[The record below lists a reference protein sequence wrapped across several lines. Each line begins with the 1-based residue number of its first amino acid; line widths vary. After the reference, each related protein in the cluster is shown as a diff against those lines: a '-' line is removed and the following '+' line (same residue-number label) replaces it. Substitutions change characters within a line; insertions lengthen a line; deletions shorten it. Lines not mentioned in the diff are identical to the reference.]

1 MSLKARRADRDGIF
15 SGTTPERA
23 IIDIGSNTV
32 RLVVYGGSM
41 RAPVIL
47 LNEKVAARL
56 GKDMAETGRIPQD
69 SFDLALRGLRRFA
82 LLLEELEI
90 EDVETVATAASREA
104 ENGPEFIAAVKALGF
119 EPRVISGEEEARLS
133 AQGVIGAFP
142 GASGVMADLGGGSLE
157 LIRFADGE
165 TDAASSLPLGT
176 LRLASHGDGDP
187 ANLVKALGKQLK
199 KAGWG
204 EPIDAPLYLVGGT
217 WRAMA
222 VYAME
227 KVGHPLSDPHGLW
240 LDPARARILA
250 EDLAQ
255 ADPETLQKIERIS
268 TMRSSTMP
276 HAAALLQAML
286 KKLQPERLIFSSWGL
301 REGLLYDRLDRAA
314 RSQDPL
320 LAALNLF
327 AAQRGAPPR
336 LATRVAGWT
345 VDAVPAGEHG
355 SERLRL
361 AATQLALAS
370 MQIEPNLRLQQ
381 AVDWALHKRWIG
393 LEAEERAMLAATV
406 CANRNQRD
414 LMPEIT
420 MLASEDAL
428 SEAVGWGLSV
438 RLARRIGARSRRSF
452 QVSRLLREG
461 KRLTLL
467 LRESHGDLH
476 GIPTEKDMKLLSD
489 HLGLDYEIRVVA
501 NDDWEAAAGNALGD
515 PFDDLGEAAE

>member
-41 RAPVIL
+41 RAPLIL

-56 GKDMAETGRIPQD
+56 GQEMTETGRMPQE
-69 SFDLALRGLRRFA
+69 SIDLALQGLRRFK
-82 LLLEELEI
+82 LLLDELEI
-90 EDVETVATAASREA
+90 DDVETVATAASREA
-104 ENGPEFIAAVKALGF
+104 ENGPDFIAAVKGIGF
-119 EPRVISGEEEARLS
+119 DPRVISGEEEARLS

-142 GASGVMADLGGGSLE
+142 GAEGVMADLGGGSLE
-157 LIRFADGE
+157 LIRIADGE
-165 TDAASSLPLGT
+165 ADHGSSLPLGT
-176 LRLASHGDGDP
+176 LRLAKYGDD
-187 ANLVKALGKQLK
+187 AESMAKALGKELK

-204 EPIDAPLYLVGGT
+204 DPIEAPLYLVGGT

-240 LDPARARILA
+240 LDPKRARVLA
-250 EDLAQ
+250 DDLAH
-255 ADPETLQKIERIS
+255 ASPETLQQIERIS
-268 TMRSSTMP
+268 TMRSATMP

-286 KKLQPERLIFSSWGL
+286 KKLKPERLVFSSWGL
-301 REGLLYDRLDRAA
+301 REGLLYDRLDIGA

-320 LAALNLF
+320 LAGLTLF

-345 VDAVPAGEHG
+345 VDAVPAGKHG

-361 AATQLALAS
+361 AATMLSLAS
-370 MQIEPNLRLQQ
+370 MQIEPNLRLHQ

-393 LEAEERAMLAATV
+393 VGAEERAMLAAAV
-406 CANRNQRD
+406 CANRNQLELESQIR
-414 LMPEIT
+414 L
-420 MLASEDAL
+420 LASEEAL
-428 SEAVGWGLSV
+428 NEAIGWGLAV

-452 QVSRLLREG
+452 QVSKLLR
-461 KRLTLL
+461 KKKKLVLL
-467 LRESHGDLH
+467 LKESHSDLH
-476 GIPTEKDMKLLSD
+476 GIPTDKDMTLLSN
-489 HLGLDYEIRVVA
+489 HLGLDYAIETVA
-501 NDDWEAAAGNALGD
+501 DEDWDAVTKKELGD
-515 PFDDLGEAAE
+515 PFDDFGQAAG

>member
-15 SGTTPERA
+15 SGTRPERA

-41 RAPVIL
+41 RAPVVL

-56 GKDMAETGRIPQD
+56 GREMAQTGRIPED
-69 SFDLALRGLRRFA
+69 SMELATKGLRRFK

-90 EDVETVATAASREA
+90 EDIETVATAASREA
-104 ENGPEFIAAVKALGF
+104 ENGAEFIDAVKEIGF
-119 EPRVISGEEEARLS
+119 DPRVISGEEEARLS
-133 AQGVIGAFP
+133 AQGVMGAYP
-142 GASGVMADLGGGSLE
+142 GAEGVMADLGGGSLE
-157 LIRFADGE
+157 LIRIAGDE
-165 TDAASSLPLGT
+165 TSEATSLPLGT
-176 LRLASHGDGDP
+176 LRLAGYGDD
-187 ANLVKALGKQLK
+187 ASSMRKALGKQLK
-199 KAGWG
+199 KGGWG
-204 EPIDAPLYLVGGT
+204 EPIGAPLYLVGGT

-240 LDPARARILA
+240 LDPKRARVLA

-255 ADPETLQKIERIS
+255 ASAETLQQIERIS
-268 TMRSSTMP
+268 TMRSATMP
-276 HAAALLQAML
+276 HAAVLLQAML

-301 REGLLYDRLDRAA
+301 REGLLYDRLEAGA

-320 LAALNLF
+320 LAGLTLF
-327 AAQRGAPPR
+327 SAQRGAPPR

-361 AATQLALAS
+361 AATMLALAS
-370 MQIEPNLRLQQ
+370 MQIEPNLRLHQ

-393 LEAEERAMLAATV
+393 IEANERAMMAAAV
-406 CANRNQRD
+406 CANRNQLD
-414 LMPEIT
+414 LPDEVRV
-420 MLASEDAL
+420 LASEAAL
-428 SEAVGWGLSV
+428 QEAIGWGLSV

-452 QVSRLLREG
+452 QVSRLLRDSD
-461 KRLTLL
+461 RLVLQ
-467 LRESHGDLH
+467 LRESHKDLH
-476 GIPTEKDMKLLSD
+476 GIPTDKDMTLLSN
-489 HLGLDYEIRVVA
+489 HLGLDYDVQIIADE
-501 NDDWEAAAGNALGD
+501 DWDTAGRDPFGD
-515 PFDDLGEAAE
+515 PFEDIDEAAE